1 MEIFVDSVKEIKSE
15 LLTIVGVCAAVA
27 RAITGA
33 IGGDAAI
40 AFIGGCL
47 FKNPMG
53 KMLSKDS

>member
-1 MEIFVDSVKEIKSE
+1 MDSVKEIKSE

-27 RAITGA
+27 LEITGA

>member
-15 LLTIVGVCAAVA
+15 LLTIVGVCAAMA
-27 RAITGA
+27 LAITGA

-40 AFIGGCL
+40 ALIGGCL